1 MEHWLLGQ
9 VATLKKL
16 YLLKEKKRFTLIP
29 MKDLFISPEQVHG
42 LLKASPR
49 SLVFSKSIDR
59 KADRDITTYRRDR

>member
-1 MEHWLLGQ
+1 
-9 VATLKKL
+9 
-16 YLLKEKKRFTLIP
+16 